1 MTHRREFLRFIAG
14 SPVLAAIGLAAF
26 TVLFIILPSG
36 LFDNFGSPESAFAAR
51 LRMGGSWQSVIF
63 GGAVLV
69 GVTLIATW
77 ALYHG
82 LRKLEPNLDANA
94 IAEAHF
100 LDTLESGKVDLAIAI
115 SAALS
120 LFLELALIRWQSSV
134 LEFLAFYKNFSLLA
148 CFAGLGLGYALAART
163 LQFKG
168 GQTSGRA

>member
-1 MTHRREFLRFIAG
+1 MSAVNGANVTDSNGVHVESGMIRSMVRM
-14 SPVLAAIGLAAF
+14 LAAIGLAAF

-100 LDTLESGKVDLAIAI
+100 LDTLE
-115 SAALS
+115 
-120 LFLELALIRWQSSV
+120 FW
-134 LEFLAFYKNFSLLA
+134 
-148 CFAGLGLGYALAART
+148 
-163 LQFKG
+163 KG
-168 GQTSGRA
+168 